1 MNIRSVAIQREH
13 WTVSRCLTALSGFP
27 FFPIP
32 SIMRWMGYHC
42 SCTLG
47 QNNGNA
53 LIQAIQRT
61 YKPSITA
68 CQVGC
73 CIIWHSHQNCHLIVL
88 LVQFRRRESLDWSG
102 ARRRGTYWLL
112 SNEKEFEHIFWSHW
126 LCDSIK
132 IRTVKKIW
140 SFEGKKLIDKCQVKT
155 SNHKFLDMKI
165 TTAVSMQILIGCE
178 LVFGLSLTI
187 VRTWLVYAVCSIN
200 HNTRKHIE
208 TIRYNYY
215 WSQLWQV
222 CYALCSAEAILAE
235 QTHTNGPSCANGK
248 AQVRGRIINNSQFEL
263 CIHKKQTN
271 IFSTVHTRDSNVLCI
286 V

>member
-1 MNIRSVAIQREH
+1 MYYNAKRIDTANNCRNNFEALEINQAFIGTGLGTYENLNLSDGFTRIHSYLAPEARVQVINRMNIRSVAIQREH

-42 SCTLG
+42 SYTLG

-132 IRTVKKIW
+132 IRTVKEKI
-140 SFEGKKLIDKCQVKT
+140 EVLRKKSWMINVK
-155 SNHKFLDMKI
+155 
-165 TTAVSMQILIGCE
+165 
-178 LVFGLSLTI
+178 
-187 VRTWLVYAVCSIN
+187 
-200 HNTRKHIE
+200 
-208 TIRYNYY
+208 
-215 WSQLWQV
+215 
-222 CYALCSAEAILAE
+222 
-235 QTHTNGPSCANGK
+235 
-248 AQVRGRIINNSQFEL
+248 
-263 CIHKKQTN
+263 
-271 IFSTVHTRDSNVLCI
+271 
-286 V
+286 